1 MKVFWLF
8 LSIVFVTPHRQVT
21 YIGHQVLR
29 ILVNSEEQLALVKS
43 LKEVKHLKLNFWK
56 APERIDLPIEI
67 RVPRKHAHTVKSFL
81 ESNGI
86 TYSVMIKNLQSL
98 AGEEHVRMLFSDQRN
113 GTNSFDYRSYHN
125 LKEIYT
131 WLKNLQNENPHIV
144 RRIRIGRS
152 FQQRALY
159 VLKFSRRPNRPAI
172 WIDSGTH
179 GREWIA
185 PAVAIWI
192 AKKITTDYGKDPFIT
207 SLLNKMDIFM
217 FILANPDGYVYS
229 RTKVESR
236 MWRKTMSRRQGS
248 HCIGVDANRNFDANF
263 GGNGSSKAPCAESY
277 CGPYA
282 HSEPEVQAIV
292 KFIKK
297 KGNFKVFITLHSYK
311 QLLMYPYGYTQ
322 VPPENVEELATL
334 AKEATEALS
343 SLYGTQYTYGS
354 IIELMN
360 ESSGNSIDWS
370 YNQGIKYAFAFEM
383 RDEGQYGFRL
393 PRSQII
399 PTAEET
405 WLGIKKIMEHAS
417 NRLP

>member
-1 MKVFWLF
+1 MRIVPVQSEAIKAQYGHGLSLTQYNKIMKVFWLF
-8 LSIVFVTPHRQVT
+8 LSIAFATPHRQVT
-21 YIGHQVLR
+21 FVGHQVLR

-43 LKEVKHLKLNFWK
+43 LKELKHLKLNFWK
-56 APERIDLPIEI
+56 APERTDLPIEI

-98 AGEEHVRMLFSDQRN
+98 ADEEHVRMLFSDQRN
-113 GTNSFDYRSYHN
+113 GTNGFDYRSYHN

-131 WLKNLQNENPHIV
+131 WMKNLQNENPHI
-144 RRIRIGRS
+144 
-152 FQQRALY
+152 
-159 VLKFSRRPNRPAI
+159 
-172 WIDSGTH
+172 
-179 GREWIA
+179 
-185 PAVAIWI
+185 
-192 AKKITTDYGKDPFIT
+192 
-207 SLLNKMDIFM
+207 
-217 FILANPDGYVYS
+217 
-229 RTKVESR
+229 
-236 MWRKTMSRRQGS
+236 
-248 HCIGVDANRNFDANF
+248 
-263 GGNGSSKAPCAESY
+263 
-277 CGPYA
+277 
-282 HSEPEVQAIV
+282 
-292 KFIKK
+292 
-297 KGNFKVFITLHSYK
+297 
-311 QLLMYPYGYTQ
+311 
-322 VPPENVEELATL
+322 ATL

-354 IIELMN
+354 IIELMH